1 MDAVAAVE
9 REMDDADCT
18 QFEHMFTTIPHHSYH
33 TTRLSLHTQPS
44 SLYQIGYWPTTP
56 PPGWVCPNAEGCSGE
71 EIRDA
76 WVSYA
81 PYGKQGHVGA
91 LGDVGCPGGGTW
103 CYGDS
108 GPAVSSSSSGSSSL
122 NRAAAQNVAAALAGL
137 GGGSGA
143 AAMRG
148 PPKKY
153 GLGSWNKR

>member
-1 MDAVAAVE
+1 M
-9 REMDDADCT
+9 
-18 QFEHMFTTIPHHSYH
+18 
-33 TTRLSLHTQPS
+33 
-44 SLYQIGYWPTTP
+44 
-56 PPGWVCPNAEGCSGE
+56 
-71 EIRDA
+71 
-76 WVSYA
+76 SYA